1 MKRLLVGVIVVAK
14 SQTKLPLYL
23 YFTFESEMCKVQLC
37 ISLCHKN
44 QASFFC
50 IISLYWMQTP
60 KEYPKQ
66 GPDIFS
72 IQAQD

>member
-1 MKRLLVGVIVVAK
+1 
-14 SQTKLPLYL
+14 
-23 YFTFESEMCKVQLC
+23 MCKVQLC

-60 KEYPKQ
+60 KEDPKQ

-72 IQAQD
+72 IQAQDWHKEEMCLR